1 MDAYFSADVET
12 DGPIPG
18 PFSILS
24 FALVFAGTYDGHTF
38 QRPTDYSGGFYAEL
52 RPISSKFEPEALAV
66 NGLDR
71 DLLLREGQ
79 NPELAMSAAADW
91 VRSSAGQAQPVLV
104 AYPLSF
110 DWTWLYWYFIQYSTS
125 GSPFGHSRCFDMKTA
140 VSIKTGKP
148 LSESGRNRL
157 PSRLRS
163 IRAHTHQAMDDAVEQ
178 AEIFANV
185 FEWGGRIGTNFGT
198 ANQDT

>member
-1 MDAYFSADVET
+1 LDAYFSADVET

-18 PFSILS
+18 PFSVLS
-24 FALVFAGTYDGHTF
+24 FALVFAGTYDGHAF
-38 QRPTDYSGGFYAEL
+38 KRPIDYSRGFYAEL
-52 RPISSKFEPEALAV
+52 KPISQNFEQEALAV
-66 NGLDR
+66 NGMDR
-71 DLLLREGQ
+71 DLLLNTGQ
-79 NPELAMSAAADW
+79 APQEAMSAAAEW
-91 VRSSAGQAQPVLV
+91 VRSTAGYAQPVLV
-104 AYPLSF
+104 AYPLCF
-110 DWTWLYWYFIQYSTS
+110 DWTFLYWYFIQYSQS

-185 FEWGGRIGTNFGT
+185 FEWEGRVGANLGT
-198 ANQDT
+198 AVQDN